1 MTSNTD
7 YVHEGNNLVINIST
21 VAHILILH
29 DITDIAIYTAS
40 SVQVCLMCKYLIRNK
55 VLTLALHLLT
65 GYVMYPG
72 MEFSGTILSGTE

>member
-29 DITDIAIYTAS
+29 GITDIAIYTAS
-40 SVQVCLMCKYLIRNK
+40 SVHGCL
-55 VLTLALHLLT
+55 
-65 GYVMYPG
+65 
-72 MEFSGTILSGTE
+72 

>member
-7 YVHEGNNLVINIST
+7 YVHEGNNLVIKISA

-29 DITDIAIYTAS
+29 DITDIAIYIAP

-55 VLTLALHLLT
+55 VLTLTLHLLT
-65 GYVMYPG
+65 GYIMYSG
-72 MEFSGTILSGTE
+72 MEFSGTILLGIE